1 MPRRPPPVAGI
12 RPLEAPGARQAIA
25 PLHAYLREAVLDGTL
40 APGTKLSQ
48 VGLAEQLGV
57 SRTPLREVLRMLQEE
72 GLVETEPNQRTRVAG
87 VDPAQLDD
95 TYATRILVETLALS
109 LTLDSFGA
117 AQADE
122 AERLLAAMHE
132 ASASGDLP
140 AWFRDHTAFHRLLTA
155 GGGPSLQ
162 RQLRV
167 LADSSI
173 RYIRIYQS
181 AEPARWQD
189 AGDAE
194 HTRILGALRASDGP
208 AAVAELA
215 SHLSGTATRVLAH
228 CEPGYVP
235 VAVPQAVALVTGR
248 LGAPPERTLTSA

>member
-87 VDPAQLDD
+87 VAPAQLDD

-162 RQLRV
+162 RQLR
-167 LADSSI
+167 
-173 RYIRIYQS
+173 
-181 AEPARWQD
+181 
-189 AGDAE
+189 
-194 HTRILGALRASDGP
+194 ASDGP